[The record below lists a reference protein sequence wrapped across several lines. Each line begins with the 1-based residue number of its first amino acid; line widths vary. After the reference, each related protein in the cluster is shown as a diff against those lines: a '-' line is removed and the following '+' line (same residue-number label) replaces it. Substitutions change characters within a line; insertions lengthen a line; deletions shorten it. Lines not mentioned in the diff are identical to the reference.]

1 MLEKNFF
8 YYQYVAL
15 FNQYE
20 MNSKRM
26 RKKRKIHFV
35 ITIGENRYKI
45 SLFEFEEGG
54 RKYHNLIDISNLY
67 TDQKMYDL
75 IKHTYIQ
82 ICTQIHKYRRLRD
95 FCLIEF
101 LLQN

>member
-1 MLEKNFF
+1 
-8 YYQYVAL
+8 
-15 FNQYE
+15 

-75 IKHTYIQ
+75 IKYTYIQ
-82 ICTQIHKYRRLRD
+82 IYIYMYSVHKYRRLRD
-95 FCLIEF
+95 LCLIEF